1 MLISSYNPNEMGDI
15 LVVIT
20 APDDGSDQTT
30 KVNDGVAQIT
40 NDKGQ
45 LLGYNFLA
53 AITILPE
60 LKDENGQV
68 FLTEDQVAKLNQKLT
83 AAGFEQQLTADLTP
97 KFIVGYVE
105 KLEDHPK
112 SDHLKITQT
121 RISDD
126 QTVQIVCG
134 SPNVKE
140 GIKVVVARPGAMMP
154 DGKIIWPGALMGV
167 ESDGMLCGFRELRL
181 KNAPDKKGL
190 WIIPDDWQ
198 EVGEA
203 VDFAKANTFFPAK

>member
-53 AITILPE
+53 ASTILPE

-83 AAGFEQQLTADLTP
+83 AAGFEQQLTADLTL

>member
-1 MLISSYNPNEMGDI
+1 M
-15 LVVIT
+15 
-20 APDDGSDQTT
+20 
-30 KVNDGVAQIT
+30 
-40 NDKGQ
+40 
-45 LLGYNFLA
+45 
-53 AITILPE
+53 
-60 LKDENGQV
+60 
-68 FLTEDQVAKLNQKLT
+68 NQKLT

-198 EVGEA
+198 EVGAGNISSPQTERL
-203 VDFAKANTFFPAK
+203 PSG

>member
-1 MLISSYNPNEMGDI
+1 MLISSYNPKEMGDV

-20 APDDGSDQTT
+20 APDNGEQTT
-30 KVNDGVAQIT
+30 TVKGDIAQIT
-40 NDKGQ
+40 ATKDQQ
-45 LLGYNFLA
+45 LLGYNFLKA
-53 AITILPE
+53 SAILPE
-60 LKDENGQV
+60 LAEENGQV
-68 FLTEDQVAKLNQKLT
+68 ILNEQQVAKLNDALKE
-83 AAGFEQQLTADLTP
+83 AGFDQFLTADTTP
-97 KFIVGYVE
+97 KFVVGYVE

-140 GIKVVVARPGAMMP
+140 GIKVVVAQPGAMMP

-167 ESDGMLCGFRELRL
+167 ESDGMLCGFRELKL

-198 EVGEA
+198 AVGEA